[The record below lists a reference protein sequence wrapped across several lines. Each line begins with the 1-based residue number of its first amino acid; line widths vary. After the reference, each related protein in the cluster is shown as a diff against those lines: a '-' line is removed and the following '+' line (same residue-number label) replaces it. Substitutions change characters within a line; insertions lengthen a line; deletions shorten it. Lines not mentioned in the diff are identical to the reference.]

1 MPHCSYAMLSCM
13 DFRIQ
18 QPVHEWIEQHGYTGN
33 IDRIV
38 FGGSCKHPDL
48 AIQFLKISYEDHRV
62 RTIILAQHED
72 CGAYGGHAAFS
83 SLEEEH
89 RVLLDDMRV
98 LKEKVAATYP
108 EARIM
113 TLLVRQK
120 GDGWEITEIE

>member
-1 MPHCSYAMLSCM
+1 MPYCENAMLSCM

-18 QPVHEWIEQHGYTGN
+18 EPVNDWIARQGYTGD

-38 FGGSCKHPDL
+38 FGGACKHPDL
-48 AIQFLKISYEDHRV
+48 AIQFLKISYDDHRV
-62 RTIILAQHED
+62 RNIVLAQHED

-89 RVLLDDMRV
+89 RVILGDMRA

-108 EARIM
+108 EARIT
-113 TLLVRQK
+113 TLLVRQV
-120 GDGWEITEIE
+120 GDSWEITEVD